1 MQSMTTTDGM
11 DEQQARQLLGTLSR
25 NRDDIRA
32 AYLHHYRACALELSR
47 ADTQVQQ
54 QQLESELARLRS
66 AQSVLLGEK
75 PTGTATG
82 APSSTTVR
90 LAAPNSEHPAAESR
104 QPPTPVTTQV
114 LLSSTLVVL
123 LCAVTL
129 LSAFL
134 WQQGDQLQQLE
145 QQLSQQ
151 QQRYQTLSQHAQHQ
165 DQRLSQ
171 TLQQHDEQQQQWLNH
186 LSRQQQLQ
194 QQQQTYIGQQQQQM
208 EQQLALIQQQQQL
221 SQTLHQRLAS
231 VDRQLSVEHQQTLRL
246 QQQVARLNQQ
256 SDVLIDELCQD
267 TASAQP
273 AIDDVMVP
281 AYMNRCRLLW
291 SLASD

>member
-54 QQLESELARLRS
+54 QQLESDLARLRC
-66 AQSVLLGEK
+66 AQSVLLGDA
-75 PTGTATG
+75 PTHSMTQKTA
-82 APSSTTVR
+82 ADNKD
-90 LAAPNSEHPAAESR
+90 LAAESR
-104 QPPTPVTTQV
+104 LHPAPFTTQV

-129 LSAFL
+129 LSALL
-134 WQQGDQLQQLE
+134 WQQGDQLQQLKH
-145 QQLSQQ
+145 QLSQQ
-151 QQRYQTLSQHAQHQ
+151 QQRYQTLSQYAQHQ

-256 SDVLIDELCQD
+256 SNVLIDELCQD

-273 AIDDVMVP
+273 AIDDAMVA

>member
-1 MQSMTTTDGM
+1 MQSMTTTAGM

-25 NRDDIRA
+25 NREDIRA

-54 QQLESELARLRS
+54 QQLESELAQLRC
-66 AQSVLLGEK
+66 AQSVLLGDA
-75 PTGTATG
+75 PTHSMTQQTA
-82 APSSTTVR
+82 AD
-90 LAAPNSEHPAAESR
+90 NKDQAAESR
-104 QPPTPVTTQV
+104 QYPTPFTTQV

-129 LSAFL
+129 LSALL

-145 QQLSQQ
+145 HQLSQQ
-151 QQRYQTLSQHAQHQ
+151 QQRYHTLSQHAQHQ
-165 DQRLSQ
+165 EQRLSQ
-171 TLQQHDEQQQQWLNH
+171 TLQQHDEQQQQWLLQ
-186 LSRQQQLQ
+186 LSQQQQLQ

-273 AIDDVMVP
+273 AIDDAMVP

>member
-54 QQLESELARLRS
+54 QQLESELAQLRC
-66 AQSVLLGEK
+66 AQSVLLGDA
-75 PTGTATG
+75 PTHSMTQQTA
-82 APSSTTVR
+82 AD
-90 LAAPNSEHPAAESR
+90 NKDQAAESR
-104 QPPTPVTTQV
+104 QYPTPFTTQV

-129 LSAFL
+129 LSALL

-145 QQLSQQ
+145 HQLSQQ
-151 QQRYQTLSQHAQHQ
+151 QQRYHTLSQHAQHQ
-165 DQRLSQ
+165 EQRLSQ
-171 TLQQHDEQQQQWLNH
+171 TLQQHDEQQQQWLLQ
-186 LSRQQQLQ
+186 LSQQQQLQ

-273 AIDDVMVP
+273 AIDDAMVP